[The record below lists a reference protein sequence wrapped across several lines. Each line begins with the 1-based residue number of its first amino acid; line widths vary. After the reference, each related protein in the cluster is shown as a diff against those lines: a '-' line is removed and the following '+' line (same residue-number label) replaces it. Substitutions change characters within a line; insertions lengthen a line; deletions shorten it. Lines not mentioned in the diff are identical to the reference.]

1 MISTLKYDLFFPTHV
16 QKEFVAVGVALCL
29 LVVAWFGG
37 LFDSDDGGVEL
48 EQFPDFSTVADD
60 GVTYSNSNY
69 AGEPYI
75 VLFSAEWCDSP
86 CHATMH
92 AINSALNDASM
103 IVLSTDPADNPQGI
117 TLEDWHSRANAYDDD
132 GEDLG
137 QTLDFPFAKGI
148 EEAEKVEIS
157 SRPSIV
163 FVNSDGGI
171 VEIHKGGLSDAD
183 EIRAYWESAGGSV

>member
-1 MISTLKYDLFFPTHV
+1 MISTLKYDLFFHRHV

-37 LFDSDDGGVEL
+37 LFDSDGGGVEL

-92 AINSALNDASM
+92 AIKSALNDASM

-117 TLEDWHSRANAYDDD
+117 TLEDWHNRADAYDDD

-148 EEAEKVEIS
+148 EQAEEVEIS

-163 FVNSDGGI
+163 FVNSDGEI
-171 VEIHKGGLSDAD
+171 VDIHKGGLSDAD
-183 EIRAYWESAGGSV
+183 EIRSYWESAGGSV